1 VFTTILFA
9 VVARDRFKW
18 GLASVFAFATVFLL
32 VDLGFWSASLLKIA
46 SGGWFPLL
54 VAGAVFTVMTTWNSG
69 RCLLAERLAER
80 AMSLDQLIELL
91 KTSAIARVPG
101 TAVYLG

>member
-1 VFTTILFA
+1 LFA

-18 GLASVFAFATVFLL
+18 GLASVFAFAVVFLV
-32 VDLGFWSASLLKIA
+32 VDLGFWSASLLKIP

-69 RCLLAERLAER
+69 RGILAERLAER
-80 AMSLDQLIELL
+80 AMSMDQLVELL
-91 KTSAIARVPG
+91 PTSAVGAGPGSGAR
-101 TAVYLG
+101 